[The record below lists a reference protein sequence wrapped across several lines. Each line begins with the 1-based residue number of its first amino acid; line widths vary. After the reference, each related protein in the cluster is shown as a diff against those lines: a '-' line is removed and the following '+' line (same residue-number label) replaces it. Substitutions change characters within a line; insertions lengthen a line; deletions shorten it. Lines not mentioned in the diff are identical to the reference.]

1 MSGTV
6 IMYVCALLL
15 GVLISSV
22 SQVLLKKAAL
32 QPHASVWGEYVNARV
47 IIAYMLFFIAT
58 FLSLLAYKGIAL
70 SLGQMLE
77 TTGYLYI
84 TLFGVM
90 LFGEKL
96 NYRKG
101 IALICIIVG
110 VIVYAFA

>member
-6 IMYVCALLL
+6 IMYVCVLLL

-32 QPHASVWGEYVNARV
+32 RPHAAVWGEYMNARV
-47 IIAYMLFFIAT
+47 IVAYMLFFIAA
-58 FLSLLAYKGIAL
+58 FLSLLAYKGISL

-101 IALICIIVG
+101 IALICIIAG
-110 VIVYAFA
+110 VTIYAFA

>member
-1 MSGTV
+1 M
-6 IMYVCALLL
+6 IMYVCVLLL

-47 IIAYMLFFIAT
+47 IIAYMIFFIAT

-101 IALICIIVG
+101 IALICIIAG

>member
-1 MSGTV
+1 M
-6 IMYVCALLL
+6 IMYVCVLLL

-32 QPHASVWGEYVNARV
+32 QPYDSVWGEYVNARV

-101 IALICIIVG
+101 IALICIIAG